1 MQQQLQELL
10 NDERFMRRM
19 QLAFH
24 SSIDITVNEDLTI
37 SIVDHELEIYLAFN
51 NESDFD
57 RIYIVNETG
66 LTTIK
71 QAQAQAKAAS
81 LVQSHITMNK
91 DWRKSN
97 EQTN

>member
-37 SIVDHELEIYLAFN
+37 SIVDHELEIYLAFRN
-51 NESDFD
+51 DNEFD
-57 RIYIVNETG
+57 RIYIVNNSG
-66 LTTIK
+66 LTTIS
-71 QAQAQAKAAS
+71 QAQAQVKAAS

-91 DWRKSN
+91 DWRTSN

>member
-37 SIVDHELEIYLAFN
+37 SIVDHELEIYLAFRN
-51 NESDFD
+51 DNEFD
-57 RIYIVNETG
+57 RIYIVNNSG
-66 LTTIK
+66 LTTIG
-71 QAQAQAKAAS
+71 QAQAQVKAAS

-91 DWRKSN
+91 DWRTSN

>member
-1 MQQQLQELL
+1 MQQKLQELL

>member
-37 SIVDHELEIYLAFN
+37 SIADHELEIYLAFRN
-51 NESDFD
+51 DNEFD
-57 RIYIVNETG
+57 RIYIVNNSG
-66 LTTIK
+66 LTTIS
-71 QAQAQAKAAS
+71 QAQAQVKAAS

-91 DWRKSN
+91 DWRTSN

>member
-1 MQQQLQELL
+1 MQPQLQELL

-37 SIVDHELEIYLAFN
+37 SIVDHELEIYLAFRN
-51 NESDFD
+51 DNEFD
-57 RIYIVNETG
+57 RIYIVNNSG
-66 LTTIK
+66 LTTIS
-71 QAQAQAKAAS
+71 QAQAQVKAAS

-91 DWRKSN
+91 DWRTSN

>member
-37 SIVDHELEIYLAFN
+37 SIVDHELEIHLAFK

-71 QAQAQAKAAS
+71 KAQAQVKAAS